1 MHVHPP
7 KPLHGW
13 KEFLNE
19 IFVIVIGVLIALGF
33 EQVVEELHWQHKVHD
48 GEERLDNELKAV
60 YRAAILQ
67 VVVAPCVNR
76 QFDALEERVLKS
88 GATLDPATAIPLSDR
103 MTWTG
108 AAQPV
113 ILTRHRLMPTGV
125 WATLNADGTIL
136 HMPLRQQRRLGLIY
150 NFAQTYGEAA
160 THLDGLSDLSR
171 PVPLDPAVR
180 YLMMERIQATRNA
193 HFAMTNAAV
202 QIAAN
207 LKEMGL
213 APGVPQTEADLG
225 QDIAPSLSACKRAG
239 YPLADWQAAL
249 AKQMSLKQVGL

>member
-1 MHVHPP
+1 MHIHPP

-33 EQVVEELHWQHKVHD
+33 EQVVEELHWQHKVHE
-48 GEERLDNELKAV
+48 GEERLNSELNAIH
-60 YRAAILQ
+60 RAALLQ
-67 VVVAPCVNR
+67 VALAPCVNR
-76 QFDALEERVLKS
+76 QFEALEERVLKS
-88 GATLDPATAIPLSDR
+88 GTTLEPATAIPLPDR
-103 MTWTG
+103 LAWTG
-108 AAQPV
+108 AAQSA
-113 ILTRHRLMPTGV
+113 IFSRYRMMPKAI
-125 WATLNADGTIL
+125 WATLNTDGTLL

-150 NFAQTYGEAA
+150 NFAQTYQEQ
-160 THLDGLSDLSR
+160 TTQLDRLSDLTR

-180 YLMMERIQATRNA
+180 YRMVERIQVMRNV

-202 QIAAN
+202 QLAAN

-213 APGVPQTEADLG
+213 APSVSESEANLAQDLG
-225 QDIAPSLSACKRAG
+225 PSLPACKRAG

-249 AKQMSLKQVGL
+249 AKQPSLAQVGL

>member
-1 MHVHPP
+1 MHIHPP

-48 GEERLDNELKAV
+48 GEERLQSELNSV

-67 VVVAPCVNR
+67 VVLAPCVNR

-103 MTWTG
+103 MAWTG

-113 ILTRHRLMPTGV
+113 ILTRHRLMPTGI
-125 WATLNADGTIL
+125 WGTLNADGTLL
-136 HMPLRQQRRLGLIY
+136 HMPIRQQRRLGLIY
-150 NFAQTYGEAA
+150 KFAEAYGEASA
-160 THLDGLSDLSR
+160 HLDGLSDLNR
-171 PVPLDPAVR
+171 PVPLDPSVR
-180 YLMMERIQATRNA
+180 YLMVERIQATRNA

-202 QIAAN
+202 QIVAN

-213 APGVPQTEADLG
+213 APSVSQSEANLRQDLV
-225 QDIAPSLSACKRAG
+225 PSLPACKRAG

-249 AKQMSLKQVGL
+249 AKQPSLAQVGL